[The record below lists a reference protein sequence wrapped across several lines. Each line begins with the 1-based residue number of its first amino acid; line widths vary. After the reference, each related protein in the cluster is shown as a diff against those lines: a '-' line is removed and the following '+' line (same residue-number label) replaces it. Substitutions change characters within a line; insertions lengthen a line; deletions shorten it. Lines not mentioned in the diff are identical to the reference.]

1 MDINVQSELRNVAS
15 LVDPA
20 SATIIGPSIRSAAVV
35 RNMLASAIPVIGVH
49 PSKSDVLG
57 LQCLP
62 SISSLPSAPELG
74 VVMVGHERMEAA
86 VYELM
91 DMGTRAFF
99 FPGLG
104 SEAGSEGPKIAA
116 RIKERASSNGSMIIG
131 QNCMGIAKPGG
142 SPWLGSVSPSFVKG
156 HVGISAQSGSIA
168 EAFTTIGPRIGFRF
182 IASTGSELNRDVSDF
197 MSFMADDAQTRAI
210 GIFIETIRRPEAFI
224 AALEKCASAGK
235 PVVALKV
242 GKSGVAK
249 RIALAHTGAV
259 VGSNQAFSATL
270 KRFSAIEVEDFPEMV
285 ETLEVLGKKRRPKG
299 IRVSAVS
306 ESGGEC
312 GLLADRAEA
321 NGVYIAPLPEAT
333 AIALNKE
340 FPNYQHPQNPLDAWG
355 VDTPEIVFP
364 RSMELLAESGAYDTL
379 IAQVDISR
387 YRGDDELVWC
397 SMIVESL
404 GKTADKFNIAPA
416 VVSVHAVDAPQKI
429 IDLCTQY
436 EIPLLRGINASMQAL
451 GRAGSWKQSKPRV
464 KDFGPPI
471 SIPPLPHT
479 DGALPEFESAEILE
493 KYGIPIASRMRVT
506 TPAEVSSAVAKLGFP
521 LVVKSDGPAH
531 KSASGGVILNIADEA
546 SAQAA
551 VAKLGGSAFIAA
563 QVPKGVEAL
572 VGMVRDEEFGP
583 ILAVGHGGV
592 TVESKKPVTMLG
604 PVDLETAIEMVAQSG
619 LEDPQG
625 TLAQSLVALGRIA
638 LEHPAIVEIDVNPMI
653 VTAEKTIAVDALVVI
668 QELVVTEKRDNI

>member
-1 MDINVQSELRNVAS
+1 MTTNAELRPVHS
-15 LVDPA
+15 LIDP
-20 SATIIGPSIRSAAVV
+20 SSSVIIGPSVRSAAVV
-35 RNMLASAIPVIGVH
+35 RNMLSSKIPVIGVH
-49 PSKSDVLG
+49 PSKDEVLG
-57 LQCLP
+57 LRCLP
-62 SISSLPSAPELG
+62 SISSLETTPDLA
-74 VVMVGHERMEAA
+74 VVMVGHNRVEEA

-91 DMGTRAFF
+91 DLGTRAFF

-104 SEAGSEGPKIAA
+104 SEAGADGPLIAA
-116 RIKERASSNGSMIIG
+116 RIRERAAANGSMIIG

-142 SPWLGSVSPSFVKG
+142 SPWIGSISESFVQG

-197 MSFMADDAQTRAI
+197 MSFMADDEQTRAI

-224 AALEKCASAGK
+224 AALEKCAVAGK

-285 ETLEVLGKKRRPKG
+285 ETLEVLGKKRRPQG
-299 IRVSAVS
+299 VRVTAVS

-312 GLLADRAEA
+312 GLMADRAEK
-321 NGVYIAPLPEAT
+321 NGVSFAPLPEKT

-355 VDTPEIVFP
+355 VDAPEVVFP
-364 RSMELLAESGAYDTL
+364 RSMEMLAESGAYDTL

-387 YRGDDELVWC
+387 FRGADELVWC

-404 GKTADKFNIAPA
+404 GKTADKYNISPA
-416 VVSVHAVDAPQKI
+416 VVSVHSVDAPQAI
-429 IDLCTQY
+429 IDICSRY
-436 EIPLLRGINASMQAL
+436 ELPLLRGINGAMQAL
-451 GRAGSWKQSKPRV
+451 GHAGRWSQPTTIHQH
-464 KDFGPPI
+464 FGTPI
-471 SIPPLPHT
+471 NIADMVT
-479 DGALPEFESAEILE
+479 REGALPEYESAEILE
-493 KYGIPIASRMRVT
+493 RYGVPIASRKRVT
-506 TPAEVSSAVAKLGFP
+506 SSDQAAAVAKSLGFP
-521 LVVKSDGPAH
+521 VVVKSDGPAH
-531 KSASGGVILNIADEA
+531 KSAGGGVILNINSEADA
-546 SAQAA
+546 TAA
-551 VAKLGGSAFIAA
+551 VEKLGGIAFIAA
-563 QVPKGVEAL
+563 QIPKGVEAL

-604 PVDLETAIEMVAQSG
+604 PVDLATAQKMVTESG
-619 LEDPQG
+619 LEDPHG
-625 TLAQSLVALGRIA
+625 VLSAALVTLGRVA
-638 LEHPAIVEIDVNPMI
+638 QEHPEIVEIDVNPMI
-653 VTAEKTIAVDALVVI
+653 VYDKATIAVDALVVI
-668 QELVVTEKRDNI
+668 SSENGK

>member
-1 MDINVQSELRNVAS
+1 MVTNAELRPVHT
-15 LVDPA
+15 LVDP
-20 SATIIGPSIRSAAVV
+20 SSSVIIGPSVRSAAVV
-35 RNMLASAIPVIGVH
+35 RNMLASKIPVLGVH
-49 PSKSDVLG
+49 PSKDEVLG
-57 LQCLP
+57 LKCLP
-62 SISSLPSAPELG
+62 SIASLETTPDLA
-74 VVMVGHERMEAA
+74 VVMVGHTRVEEA

-91 DMGTRAFF
+91 DRGTRAFF

-104 SEAGSEGPKIAA
+104 SEAGADGPLIAA
-116 RIKERASSNGSMIIG
+116 RICERAAANGSMIIG

-142 SPWLGSVSPSFVKG
+142 SPWIGSISDSFVNG

-197 MSFMADDAQTRAI
+197 MSFMADDEQTRAI

-224 AALEKCASAGK
+224 AALEKCATVGK

-270 KRFSAIEVEDFPEMV
+270 NRFSAIEVEDFPEMV

-299 IRVSAVS
+299 IRVTAVS

-312 GLLADRAEA
+312 GLMADRAEK
-321 NGVYIAPLPEAT
+321 NGVSFAPLPEKT

-355 VDTPEIVFP
+355 VDTPEVVFP
-364 RSMELLAESGAYDTL
+364 RSMEMLAESGAYDTL

-387 YRGDDELVWC
+387 FRGADELVWC
-397 SMIVESL
+397 NMVVESL
-404 GKTADKFNIAPA
+404 GKTAEKFNISPA
-416 VVSVHAVDAPQKI
+416 VVSVHSVDAPQSILDICAK
-429 IDLCTQY
+429 Y
-436 EIPLLRGINASMQAL
+436 ELPLLRGINGAMQAL
-451 GRAGSWKQSKPRV
+451 GHAGRWNKPSTIHQS
-464 KDFGPPI
+464 FGSPI
-471 SIPPLPHT
+471 DISDMIT
-479 DGALPEFESAEILE
+479 REGALPEYESAEILE
-493 KYGIPIASRMRVT
+493 RYGVPIASRMRVT
-506 TPAEVSSAVAKLGFP
+506 SSHQAAAVAESLGFP
-521 LVVKSDGPAH
+521 VVVKSDGPAH
-531 KSASGGVILNIADEA
+531 KSAAGGVILNINSAAEA
-546 SAQAA
+546 TAA
-551 VAKLGGSAFIAA
+551 VEKLGGIAFIAA
-563 QVPKGVEAL
+563 QIPKGVEAL

-604 PVDLETAIEMVAQSG
+604 PVDLATAQKMVAEAG
-619 LEDPQG
+619 LEDPHG
-625 TLAQSLVALGRIA
+625 VLSTSLVTLGRVA
-638 LEHPAIVEIDVNPMI
+638 AEHPEIVEIDVNPMI
-653 VTAEKTIAVDALVVI
+653 VHDKATIAVDALVVI
-668 QELVVTEKRDNI
+668 SSENGK

>member
-1 MDINVQSELRNVAS
+1 MTTNAELRPVHS
-15 LVDPA
+15 LIDP
-20 SATIIGPSIRSAAVV
+20 SSSVIIGPSVRSAAVV
-35 RNMLASAIPVIGVH
+35 RNMLSSKIPVIGVH
-49 PSKSDVLG
+49 PSKDEVLG
-57 LQCLP
+57 LRCLP
-62 SISSLPSAPELG
+62 SISSLETTPDLA
-74 VVMVGHERMEAA
+74 VVMVGHNRVEEA

-91 DMGTRAFF
+91 DLGTRAFF

-104 SEAGSEGPKIAA
+104 SEAGADGPLIAA
-116 RIKERASSNGSMIIG
+116 RIRERAAVNGSMIIG

-142 SPWLGSVSPSFVKG
+142 SPWIGSISESFVQG

-197 MSFMADDAQTRAI
+197 MSFMADDEQTRAI

-224 AALEKCASAGK
+224 AALEKCAVAGK

-285 ETLEVLGKKRRPKG
+285 ETLEVLGKKRRPQG
-299 IRVSAVS
+299 VRVTAVS

-312 GLLADRAEA
+312 GLMADRAEK
-321 NGVYIAPLPEAT
+321 NGVSFAPLPEKT

-355 VDTPEIVFP
+355 VDAPEVVFP
-364 RSMELLAESGAYDTL
+364 RSMEMLAESGAYDTL

-387 YRGDDELVWC
+387 FRGADELVWC

-404 GKTADKFNIAPA
+404 GKTADKYNISPA
-416 VVSVHAVDAPQKI
+416 VVSVHSVDAPQAI
-429 IDLCTQY
+429 IDICSRY
-436 EIPLLRGINASMQAL
+436 ELPLLRGINGAMQAL
-451 GRAGSWKQSKPRV
+451 GHAGRWSQPTTIHQH
-464 KDFGPPI
+464 FGTPI
-471 SIPPLPHT
+471 NIADMVT
-479 DGALPEFESAEILE
+479 REGALPEYESAEILE
-493 KYGIPIASRMRVT
+493 RYGVPIASRKRVT
-506 TPAEVSSAVAKLGFP
+506 SSDQAAAVAKSLGFP
-521 LVVKSDGPAH
+521 VVVKSDGPAH
-531 KSASGGVILNIADEA
+531 KSAGGGVILNINSEADA
-546 SAQAA
+546 TAA
-551 VAKLGGSAFIAA
+551 VEKLGGIAFIAA
-563 QVPKGVEAL
+563 QIPKGVEAL

-604 PVDLETAIEMVAQSG
+604 PVDLVTAQKMVAESG
-619 LEDPQG
+619 LEDPHG
-625 TLAQSLVALGRIA
+625 VLSAALVTLGRVA
-638 LEHPAIVEIDVNPMI
+638 QEHPEIVEIDVNPMI
-653 VTAEKTIAVDALVVI
+653 VYDKATIAVDALVVI
-668 QELVVTEKRDNI
+668 SSENGK

>member
-1 MDINVQSELRNVAS
+1 MTAHELLRPVHT
-15 LVDPA
+15 LIDP
-20 SATIIGPSIRSAAVV
+20 SSSVIIGPSVRSAAVV
-35 RNMLASAIPVIGVH
+35 RNMLASKIPVMGVH
-49 PSKSDVLG
+49 PNKDDVLG
-57 LQCLP
+57 LKCLP
-62 SISSLPSAPELG
+62 SIASLESTPELA
-74 VVMVGHERMEAA
+74 VVMVGHSRVEEA

-91 DMGTRAFF
+91 DRGTRAFF

-104 SEAGSEGPKIAA
+104 SEAGADGPLIAA
-116 RIKERASSNGSMIIG
+116 RIRERAAANGSMIIG

-142 SPWLGSVSPSFVKG
+142 SPWIGSISESFVKG

-197 MSFMADDAQTRAI
+197 MSFMADDEQTRAI
-210 GIFIETIRRPEAFI
+210 GIFIETIRRPDAFI
-224 AALEKCASAGK
+224 EALEKCASAGK

-299 IRVSAVS
+299 VRVSAVS

-312 GLLADRAEA
+312 GLMADRAER
-321 NGVYIAPLPEAT
+321 NGVSFVPLPEKT
-333 AIALNKE
+333 AIALNRE

-355 VDTPEIVFP
+355 VDAPEVVFP
-364 RSMELLAESGAYDTL
+364 RSMEMLAESGAYDTL

-387 YRGDDELVWC
+387 FRGADELVWC

-404 GKTADKFNIAPA
+404 GKTADKYNISPA
-416 VVSVHAVDAPQKI
+416 VVSVHSVDAPQAI
-429 IDLCTQY
+429 IDICSRY
-436 EIPLLRGINASMQAL
+436 ELPLLRGIDGAMQAL
-451 GRAGSWKQSKPRV
+451 GHAGRWSKPSTIHQN
-464 KDFGPPI
+464 FGAPI
-471 SIPPLPHT
+471 KIADMVT
-479 DGALPEFESAEILE
+479 REGALPEYESAEILE
-493 KYGIPIASRMRVT
+493 RYGVPIASRKRVT
-506 TPAEVSSAVAKLGFP
+506 SADQAAAVATSLGFP
-521 LVVKSDGPAH
+521 VVVKSDGPAH
-531 KSASGGVILNIADEA
+531 KSAGGGVILNINTAEDA
-546 SAQAA
+546 TAA
-551 VAKLGGSAFIAA
+551 VEKLGGIAFIAA
-563 QVPKGVEAL
+563 QIPKGVEAL

-604 PVDLETAIEMVAQSG
+604 PVDLETAIKMVQEAG
-619 LEDPQG
+619 LEDPHG
-625 TLAQSLVALGRIA
+625 VLSTSLVTLGRVA
-638 LEHPAIVEIDVNPMI
+638 QEHPEIVEIDINPMI
-653 VTAEKTIAVDALVVI
+653 VYEKATIAVDALVVI
-668 QELVVTEKRDNI
+668 SSENGK

>member
-1 MDINVQSELRNVAS
+1 MSINAELRPVHT
-15 LVDPA
+15 LVDP
-20 SATIIGPSIRSAAVV
+20 SSSVIIGPSVRSAAVV
-35 RNMLASAIPVIGVH
+35 RNMLSSKIPVIGVH
-49 PSKSDVLG
+49 PSKDEVLG
-57 LQCLP
+57 LRCLP
-62 SISSLPSAPELG
+62 SIASLDTTPDLA
-74 VVMVGHERMEAA
+74 VVMVGHNRVEDA

-91 DMGTRAFF
+91 DRGTRAFF

-104 SEAGSEGPKIAA
+104 SEAGADGPLIAA
-116 RIKERASSNGSMIIG
+116 RIRERAAANGSMIIG

-142 SPWLGSVSPSFVKG
+142 SPWIGSISDSFVKG

-197 MSFMADDAQTRAI
+197 MSFMADDSDTRAI

-224 AALEKCASAGK
+224 AALEKCAVAGK

-285 ETLEVLGKKRRPKG
+285 ETLEVLGKKRRPQG
-299 IRVSAVS
+299 VRVTAVS

-312 GLLADRAEA
+312 GLMADRAEK
-321 NGVYIAPLPEAT
+321 NGVSFAPLPEKT

-355 VDTPEIVFP
+355 VDAPEVVFP
-364 RSMELLAESGAYDTL
+364 RSMEMLAESGAYDTL

-387 YRGDDELVWC
+387 FRGADELVWC

-404 GKTADKFNIAPA
+404 GKTADKYNISPA
-416 VVSVHAVDAPQKI
+416 VVSVHSVDAPQAI
-429 IDLCTQY
+429 IDICSRY
-436 EIPLLRGINASMQAL
+436 ELPLLRGINGAMQAL
-451 GRAGSWKQSKPRV
+451 GHAGRWSKPTTIHQN
-464 KDFGPPI
+464 FGAPI
-471 SIPPLPHT
+471 EIADMVT
-479 DGALPEFESAEILE
+479 REGALPEYESAEILE
-493 KYGIPIASRMRVT
+493 RYGVPIASRKRVT
-506 TPAEVSSAVAKLGFP
+506 SAQQAGAVASSLGFP
-521 LVVKSDGPAH
+521 VVVKSDGPAH
-531 KSASGGVILNIADEA
+531 KSAAGGVILNINSEA
-546 SAQAA
+546 EAIAA
-551 VAKLGGSAFIAA
+551 VDKLGGVAFIAA
-563 QVPKGVEAL
+563 QIPKGIEAL

-604 PVDLETAIEMVAQSG
+604 PVDLETAKKMVNEAG
-619 LEDPQG
+619 LEDPHG
-625 TLAQSLVALGRIA
+625 VLATSLVTLGRVA
-638 LEHPAIVEIDVNPMI
+638 HEHPEIVEIDVNPMI
-653 VTAEKTIAVDALVVI
+653 VYEKATIAVDALVVI
-668 QELVVTEKRDNI
+668 NSENGK

>member
-1 MDINVQSELRNVAS
+1 MTTNAELRPVHS
-15 LVDPA
+15 LIDP
-20 SATIIGPSIRSAAVV
+20 SSSVIIGPSVRSAAVV
-35 RNMLASAIPVIGVH
+35 RNMLSSKIPVIGVH
-49 PSKSDVLG
+49 PSKDEVLG
-57 LQCLP
+57 LRCLP
-62 SISSLPSAPELG
+62 SISSLETTPDLA
-74 VVMVGHERMEAA
+74 VVMVGHNRVEEA

-91 DMGTRAFF
+91 DLGTRAFF

-104 SEAGSEGPKIAA
+104 SEAGADGPLIAA
-116 RIKERASSNGSMIIG
+116 RIRERAAVNGSMIIG

-142 SPWLGSVSPSFVKG
+142 SPWIGSISDSFVQG

-197 MSFMADDAQTRAI
+197 MSFMADDEQTRAI

-224 AALEKCASAGK
+224 AALEKCAVAGK

-285 ETLEVLGKKRRPKG
+285 ETLEVLGKKRRPQG
-299 IRVSAVS
+299 VRVTAVS

-312 GLLADRAEA
+312 GLMADRAEK
-321 NGVYIAPLPEAT
+321 NGVSFAPLPEKT

-355 VDTPEIVFP
+355 VDAPEVVFP
-364 RSMELLAESGAYDTL
+364 RSMEMLAESGAYDTL

-387 YRGDDELVWC
+387 FRGADELVWC

-404 GKTADKFNIAPA
+404 GKTADKYNISPA
-416 VVSVHAVDAPQKI
+416 VVSVHSVDAPQAI
-429 IDLCTQY
+429 IDICSRY
-436 EIPLLRGINASMQAL
+436 ELPLLRGINGAMQAL
-451 GRAGSWKQSKPRV
+451 GHAGRWSQPTTIHQH
-464 KDFGPPI
+464 FGTPI
-471 SIPPLPHT
+471 NIADMVT
-479 DGALPEFESAEILE
+479 REGALPEYESAEILE
-493 KYGIPIASRMRVT
+493 RYGVPIASRKRVT
-506 TPAEVSSAVAKLGFP
+506 SSDQAAAVAKSLGFP
-521 LVVKSDGPAH
+521 VVVKSDGPAH
-531 KSASGGVILNIADEA
+531 KSAGGGVILNINSEADA
-546 SAQAA
+546 TAA
-551 VAKLGGSAFIAA
+551 VEKLGGIAFIAA
-563 QVPKGVEAL
+563 QIPRGVEAL

-604 PVDLETAIEMVAQSG
+604 PVDLATAQKMVAESG
-619 LEDPQG
+619 LEDPHG
-625 TLAQSLVALGRIA
+625 VLSAALVTLGRVA
-638 LEHPAIVEIDVNPMI
+638 QEHPEIVEIDVNPMI
-653 VTAEKTIAVDALVVI
+653 VYDKATIAVDALVVI
-668 QELVVTEKRDNI
+668 SSENGK

>member
-1 MDINVQSELRNVAS
+1 MITNAELRPVHT
-15 LVDPA
+15 LIDP
-20 SATIIGPSIRSAAVV
+20 SSSVIIGPSIRSAAVV
-35 RNMLASAIPVIGVH
+35 RNMLSSQIPVVGVH
-49 PSKSDVLG
+49 PSKDDVLG
-57 LQCLP
+57 LRCAP
-62 SISSLPSAPELG
+62 SISSLDSTPELA
-74 VVMVGHERMEAA
+74 VVMVGHNRVEDA

-91 DMGTRAFF
+91 DRGTRAFF

-104 SEAGSEGPKIAA
+104 SEAGADGPLIAA
-116 RIKERASSNGSMIIG
+116 RIRERAAANGSMIIG
-131 QNCMGIAKPGG
+131 QNCMGVAKPGG
-142 SPWLGSVSPSFVKG
+142 SPWIGSISDSFVKG

-197 MSFMADDAQTRAI
+197 MSFMADDVDTRAI

-224 AALEKCASAGK
+224 AALEKCAVAGK

-285 ETLEVLGKKRRPKG
+285 ETLEVLGKKRRPQG
-299 IRVSAVS
+299 VRVTAVS

-312 GLLADRAEA
+312 GLMADRAEK
-321 NGVYIAPLPEAT
+321 NGVSFAPLPEKT

-355 VDTPEIVFP
+355 VDAPEVVFP
-364 RSMELLAESGAYDTL
+364 RSMEMLAESGAYDTL

-387 YRGDDELVWC
+387 FRGADELVWC

-404 GKTADKFNIAPA
+404 GKTAEKYNISPA
-416 VVSVHAVDAPQKI
+416 VVSVHSVDAPQAI
-429 IDLCTQY
+429 IDICTRY
-436 EIPLLRGINASMQAL
+436 ELPLLRGINGAMQAL
-451 GRAGSWKQSKPRV
+451 GHSGRWRKPTTIHQE
-464 KDFGPPI
+464 FGTPI
-471 SIPPLPHT
+471 NIADMVT
-479 DGALPEFESAEILE
+479 REGALPEYESAEILE
-493 KYGIPIASRMRVT
+493 RYGVPIASRKRVT
-506 TPAEVSSAVAKLGFP
+506 SADQAGAVASSLGFP
-521 LVVKSDGPAH
+521 VVVKSDGPAH
-531 KSASGGVILNIADEA
+531 KSAAGGVILNINSVAEA
-546 SAQAA
+546 IAA
-551 VAKLGGSAFIAA
+551 VDKLGGVAFIAA
-563 QVPKGVEAL
+563 QIPKGVEAL

-604 PVDLETAIEMVAQSG
+604 PVDLETAKKMVADAG
-619 LEDPQG
+619 LEDPHG
-625 TLAQSLVALGRIA
+625 VLATSLVTLGRVA
-638 LEHPAIVEIDVNPMI
+638 QEHPEIVEIDVNPMI
-653 VTAEKTIAVDALVVI
+653 VYEKATIAVDALVVI
-668 QELVVTEKRDNI
+668 NSENGK

>member
-1 MDINVQSELRNVAS
+1 MDL
-15 LVDPA
+15 
-20 SATIIGPSIRSAAVV
+20 
-35 RNMLASAIPVIGVH
+35 
-49 PSKSDVLG
+49 
-57 LQCLP
+57 
-62 SISSLPSAPELG
+62 
-74 VVMVGHERMEAA
+74 
-86 VYELM
+86 
-91 DMGTRAFF
+91 GTRAFF

-104 SEAGSEGPKIAA
+104 SEAGADGPLIAA
-116 RIKERASSNGSMIIG
+116 RIRERAAANGSMIIG

-142 SPWLGSVSPSFVKG
+142 SPWIGSISESFVQG

-197 MSFMADDAQTRAI
+197 MSFMADDEQTRAI

-224 AALEKCASAGK
+224 AALEKCAVAGK

-285 ETLEVLGKKRRPKG
+285 ETLEVLGKKRRPQG
-299 IRVSAVS
+299 VRVTAVS

-312 GLLADRAEA
+312 GLMADRAEK
-321 NGVYIAPLPEAT
+321 NGVSFAPLPEKT

-355 VDTPEIVFP
+355 VDAPEVVFP
-364 RSMELLAESGAYDTL
+364 RSMEMLAESGAYDTL

-387 YRGDDELVWC
+387 FRGADELVWC

-404 GKTADKFNIAPA
+404 GKTADKYNISPA
-416 VVSVHAVDAPQKI
+416 VVSVHSVDAPQAI
-429 IDLCTQY
+429 IDICSRY
-436 EIPLLRGINASMQAL
+436 ELPLLRGINGAMQAL
-451 GRAGSWKQSKPRV
+451 GHAGRWSQPTTIHQH
-464 KDFGPPI
+464 FGTPI
-471 SIPPLPHT
+471 NIADMVT
-479 DGALPEFESAEILE
+479 REGALPEYESAEILE
-493 KYGIPIASRMRVT
+493 RYGVPIASRKRVT
-506 TPAEVSSAVAKLGFP
+506 SSDQAAAVAKSLGFP
-521 LVVKSDGPAH
+521 VVVKSDGPAH
-531 KSASGGVILNIADEA
+531 KSAGGGVILNINSEADA
-546 SAQAA
+546 TAA
-551 VAKLGGSAFIAA
+551 VEKLGGIAFIAA
-563 QVPKGVEAL
+563 QIPKGVEAL

-604 PVDLETAIEMVAQSG
+604 PVDLATAQKMVAESG
-619 LEDPQG
+619 LEDPHG
-625 TLAQSLVALGRIA
+625 VLSAALVTLGRVA
-638 LEHPAIVEIDVNPMI
+638 QEHPEIVEIDVNPMI
-653 VTAEKTIAVDALVVI
+653 VYDKATIAVDALVVI
-668 QELVVTEKRDNI
+668 SSENGK

>member
-1 MDINVQSELRNVAS
+1 MTMNAELR
-15 LVDPA
+15 LVHTLIDP
-20 SATIIGPSIRSAAVV
+20 SSSVIIGPSVRSAAVV
-35 RNMLASAIPVIGVH
+35 RNMLASANPVVGVH
-49 PSKSDVLG
+49 PSKDDVLG
-57 LQCLP
+57 LKCLP
-62 SISSLPSAPELG
+62 SISALESTPDLA
-74 VVMVGHERMEAA
+74 VVMVGHGRVEEA

-91 DMGTRAFF
+91 DRGTRAFF

-104 SEAGSEGPKIAA
+104 SEAGADGPLIAA
-116 RIKERASSNGSMIIG
+116 RISERAAANGSMIIG

-142 SPWLGSVSPSFVKG
+142 SPWIGSISDSFVSG

-197 MSFMADDAQTRAI
+197 MSFMADDEETRAV

-224 AALEKCASAGK
+224 AALEKCAAAGK

-285 ETLEVLGKKRRPKG
+285 ETLEVLGKKRRPRG
-299 IRVSAVS
+299 VRVAAVS

-312 GLLADRAEA
+312 GLMADRAEK
-321 NGVYIAPLPEAT
+321 NGISFAPLPEKT

-364 RSMELLAESGAYDTL
+364 RSMEMLAESGAYDTL

-387 YRGDDELVWC
+387 FRGDDELVWC
-397 SMIVESL
+397 NMVVESL
-404 GKTADKFNIAPA
+404 GKTAEKYNIAPA
-416 VVSVHAVDAPQKI
+416 VVSVHSVDAPQSI
-429 IDLCTQY
+429 LDICTQY
-436 EIPLLRGINASMQAL
+436 DLPLLRGINAAMQAL
-451 GRAGSWKQSKPRV
+451 GHSGRWSKPSSIHQ
-464 KDFGPPI
+464 DFGTPI
-471 SIPPLPHT
+471 SISDMVT
-479 DGALPEFESAEILE
+479 RDGALPEYESAEILE
-493 KYGIPIASRMRVT
+493 RYGLPIASRKRVT
-506 TPAEVSSAVAKLGFP
+506 SAEQAATVATSLGFP
-521 LVVKSDGPAH
+521 VVVKSDGPAH
-531 KSASGGVILNIADEA
+531 KSAGGGVILNINTAAEA
-546 SAQAA
+546 TAA
-551 VAKLGGSAFIAA
+551 VEKLGGVAFIAA
-563 QVPKGVEAL
+563 QIPKGVEAL

-592 TVESKKPVTMLG
+592 TVESNKPVTMLG
-604 PVDLETAIEMVAQSG
+604 PVDLKTAQLMVKEAG
-619 LEDPQG
+619 LEDSHG
-625 TLAQSLVALGRIA
+625 ILATSLVTLGRVA
-638 LEHPAIVEIDVNPMI
+638 QEHPEIVEIDVNPMI
-653 VTAEKTIAVDALVVI
+653 VYDKATIAVDALVVI
-668 QELVVTEKRDNI
+668 STENGK

>member
-1 MDINVQSELRNVAS
+1 MSQQLRPVNT
-15 LVDPA
+15 LIDPA
-20 SATIIGPSIRSAAVV
+20 SSVIIGPSIRSAAVV
-35 RNMLASAIPVIGVH
+35 RNMLNSGIPVLGVH
-49 PSKSDVLG
+49 PTKEDVLG
-57 LQCLP
+57 LTCLP
-62 SISSLPSAPELG
+62 SIASLANTPELA
-74 VVMVGHERMEAA
+74 VVMVGHERVEAA

-91 DMGTRAFF
+91 DRGTRAFF

-104 SEAGSEGPKIAA
+104 SEAGADGPLIAA
-116 RIKERASSNGSMIIG
+116 RIRERASENGSMIIG

-142 SPWLGSVSPSFVKG
+142 SPWIGSISDSFVAG

-197 MSFMADDAQTRAI
+197 MSFMADDEETRAI

-224 AALEKCASAGK
+224 EALEKCAEAGK

-270 KRFSAIEVEDFPEMV
+270 KRFSAIEVDDFPEMV

-299 IRVSAVS
+299 IRVAAVS

-312 GLLADRAEA
+312 GLMADRAEK
-321 NGVYIAPLPEAT
+321 NGLSFAPLPEKT
-333 AIALNKE
+333 AIQLNTE

-364 RSMELLAESGAYDTL
+364 RSMEILAQSHNYDTI

-387 YRGDDELVWC
+387 FRGDDELVWC
-397 SMIVESL
+397 SMIVEAL
-404 GKTADKFNIAPA
+404 GKTAEQYNFAPA
-416 VVSVHAVDAPQKI
+416 VVSVHAVDAPQQILDICKKY
-429 IDLCTQY
+429 DL
-436 EIPLLRGINASMQAL
+436 PLLRGINSAMQAL
-451 GRAGSWKQSKPRV
+451 GRAGSWRKAAPLEKN
-464 KDFGPPI
+464 FGRPI
-471 SIPPLPHT
+471 AIADMLT
-479 DGALPEFESAEILE
+479 RTGALPEFESAEILE
-493 KYGIPIASRMRVT
+493 RYGVPIAARKRIRIASEAAAIAT
-506 TPAEVSSAVAKLGFP
+506 EIGFP
-521 LVVKSDGPAH
+521 VVVKSDGPAH
-531 KSASGGVILNIADEA
+531 KSAGGGVILNVN
-546 SAQAA
+546 SAEDAVVAA
-551 VAKLGGSAFIAA
+551 EKVGGSAFIAA
-563 QVPKGVEAL
+563 QIPKGFEAL

-604 PVDLETAIEMVAQSG
+604 PIDLAIAKSMVSEAG
-619 LEDPQG
+619 LEDPHG
-625 TLAQSLVALGRIA
+625 ILAATLVTLGRISQ
-638 LEHPAIVEIDVNPMI
+638 EHPEIVEIDVNPMI
-653 VTAEKTIAVDALVVI
+653 VHSGGTIAVDALVVI
-668 QELVVTEKRDNI
+668 SDGDTEKGEK

>member
-1 MDINVQSELRNVAS
+1 MSINAELRPVHT
-15 LVDPA
+15 LVDP
-20 SATIIGPSIRSAAVV
+20 SSSVIIGPSVRSAAVV
-35 RNMLASAIPVIGVH
+35 RNMLSSKIPVIGVH
-49 PSKSDVLG
+49 PSKDEVLG
-57 LQCLP
+57 LRCLP
-62 SISSLPSAPELG
+62 SIASLDTTPDLA
-74 VVMVGHERMEAA
+74 VVMVGHNRVEDA

-91 DMGTRAFF
+91 DRGTRAFF

-104 SEAGSEGPKIAA
+104 SEAGADGPLIAA
-116 RIKERASSNGSMIIG
+116 RIRERAAANGSMIIG

-142 SPWLGSVSPSFVKG
+142 SPWIGSISDSFVKG

-197 MSFMADDAQTRAI
+197 MSFMADDSDTRAI

-224 AALEKCASAGK
+224 AALEKCAVAGK

-285 ETLEVLGKKRRPKG
+285 ETLEVLGKKRRPQG
-299 IRVSAVS
+299 VRVTAVS

-312 GLLADRAEA
+312 GLMADRAEK
-321 NGVYIAPLPEAT
+321 NGVSFAPLPEKT

-355 VDTPEIVFP
+355 VDAPEVVFP
-364 RSMELLAESGAYDTL
+364 RSMEMLAESGAYDTL

-387 YRGDDELVWC
+387 FRGADELVWC

-404 GKTADKFNIAPA
+404 GKTADKYNISPA
-416 VVSVHAVDAPQKI
+416 VVSVHSVDAPQAI
-429 IDLCTQY
+429 IDICSRY
-436 EIPLLRGINASMQAL
+436 ELPLLRGINGAMQAL
-451 GRAGSWKQSKPRV
+451 GHAGRWSKPTTIHQN
-464 KDFGPPI
+464 FGAPI
-471 SIPPLPHT
+471 EIADMVTHE
-479 DGALPEFESAEILE
+479 GALPEYESAEILE
-493 KYGIPIASRMRVT
+493 RYGVPIASRKRVT
-506 TPAEVSSAVAKLGFP
+506 SAHQAGAVASSLGFP
-521 LVVKSDGPAH
+521 VVVKSDGPAH
-531 KSASGGVILNIADEA
+531 KSAAGGVILNINSEA
-546 SAQAA
+546 EAIAA
-551 VAKLGGSAFIAA
+551 VDKLGGVAFIAA
-563 QVPKGVEAL
+563 QIPKGIEAL

-604 PVDLETAIEMVAQSG
+604 PVDLETAKKMVNEAG
-619 LEDPQG
+619 LEDPHG
-625 TLAQSLVALGRIA
+625 VLATSLVTLGRVA
-638 LEHPAIVEIDVNPMI
+638 HEHPEIVEIDVNPMI
-653 VTAEKTIAVDALVVI
+653 VYEKATIAVDALVVI
-668 QELVVTEKRDNI
+668 NSENGK

>member
-1 MDINVQSELRNVAS
+1 MTTNAELRPVHS
-15 LVDPA
+15 LIDP
-20 SATIIGPSIRSAAVV
+20 SSSVIIGPSVRSAAVV
-35 RNMLASAIPVIGVH
+35 RNMLSSKIPVIGVH
-49 PSKSDVLG
+49 PSKDEVLG
-57 LQCLP
+57 LRCLP
-62 SISSLPSAPELG
+62 SISSLETTPDLA
-74 VVMVGHERMEAA
+74 VVMVGHNRVEEA

-91 DMGTRAFF
+91 DLGTRAFF

-104 SEAGSEGPKIAA
+104 SEAGADGPLIAA
-116 RIKERASSNGSMIIG
+116 RIRERAAANGSMIIG

-142 SPWLGSVSPSFVKG
+142 SPWIGSISESFVQG

-197 MSFMADDAQTRAI
+197 MSFMADDEQTRAI

-224 AALEKCASAGK
+224 AALEKCAVAGK

-285 ETLEVLGKKRRPKG
+285 ETLEVLGKKRRPQG
-299 IRVSAVS
+299 VRVTAVS

-312 GLLADRAEA
+312 GLMADRAEK
-321 NGVYIAPLPEAT
+321 NGVSFAPLPEKT

-355 VDTPEIVFP
+355 VDAPEVVFP
-364 RSMELLAESGAYDTL
+364 RSMEMLAESGAYDTL

-387 YRGDDELVWC
+387 FRGADELVWC

-404 GKTADKFNIAPA
+404 GKTADKYNISPA
-416 VVSVHAVDAPQKI
+416 VVSVHSVDAPQAI
-429 IDLCTQY
+429 IDICSRY
-436 EIPLLRGINASMQAL
+436 ELPLLRGINGAMQAL
-451 GRAGSWKQSKPRV
+451 GHAGRWSQPTTIHQH
-464 KDFGPPI
+464 FGTPI
-471 SIPPLPHT
+471 NIADMVT
-479 DGALPEFESAEILE
+479 REGALPEYESAEILE
-493 KYGIPIASRMRVT
+493 RYGVPIASRKRVT
-506 TPAEVSSAVAKLGFP
+506 SSDQAAAVAKSLGFP
-521 LVVKSDGPAH
+521 VVVKSDGPAH
-531 KSASGGVILNIADEA
+531 KSAGGGVILNINSEADA
-546 SAQAA
+546 TAA
-551 VAKLGGSAFIAA
+551 VEKLGGIAFIAA
-563 QVPKGVEAL
+563 QIPKGVEAL

-604 PVDLETAIEMVAQSG
+604 PVDLVTAQKMVAESG
-619 LEDPQG
+619 LEDPHG
-625 TLAQSLVALGRIA
+625 VLSAALVTLGRVA
-638 LEHPAIVEIDVNPMI
+638 QEHPEIVEIDVNPMI
-653 VTAEKTIAVDALVVI
+653 VYDKATIAVDALVVI
-668 QELVVTEKRDNI
+668 SSENGK